1 MAELRGNFARHTSS
15 EFNDEL
21 EALCADLLKMGG
33 LAERQLRLAIE
44 CQSEFDSSLVD
55 QIKEAEN
62 SVNAWEIKIDETV
75 ASVIARRQ
83 PTASDLRLILVISKV
98 VRDLERAGDEAS
110 KVAEMAQ
117 KSAESEKPSAVGHS
131 EVRTIGDQVLKMLG
145 DSLTA
150 FARMDADMAL
160 DVARHDK
167 EVDQVYQSALRALST
182 VMIEDP
188 HQIGNVL
195 NVMWVLRALERVG
208 DHATNIAEHVIYLVK
223 GTDIRHL
230 SVANVE
236 EAVMNG
242 PDVDQ
247 R

>member
-1 MAELRGNFARHTSS
+1 MSELREDFARHISS

-33 LAERQLRLAIE
+33 LAERQVHLSIE
-44 CQSEFDSSLVD
+44 CQAEFDSTLVD
-55 QIKEAEN
+55 QIKAAEN
-62 SVNAWEIKIDETV
+62 SVNAWEIKIDEQV
-75 ASVIARRQ
+75 ASIIARRQ
-83 PTASDLRLILVISKV
+83 PTASDLRLVLVISKI

-117 KSAESEKPSAVGHS
+117 KASESGKPTSIGHS

-160 DVARHDK
+160 EVARNDK
-167 EVDQVYQSALRALST
+167 EVDQVYQSALRALAT

-188 HQIGNVL
+188 QQIGSVL
-195 NVMWVLRALERVG
+195 NVMWVLRALERIG
-208 DHATNIAEHVIYLVK
+208 DHATNVAEHVIYLVK

-236 EAVMNG
+236 EAVKNA
-242 PDVDQ
+242 PHTD
-247 R
+247 